1 MTYSKEQLKKFV
13 GDVDWHMIEEI
24 ILEYITPLRNIDNID
39 LNSDPETVKAEVRVR
54 KETYERLKR
63 FLQDM
68 TLLKITIDNPPT
80 TFK

>member
-1 MTYSKEQLKKFV
+1 MYSKEHLKKFV
-13 GDVDWHMIEEI
+13 GDVDWHMIEDI
-24 ILEYITPLRNIDNID
+24 ILEYIEPLRNIDNIN
-39 LNSDPETVKAEVRVR
+39 LKSDPATVKAEVQVR